1 MAARKAIRN
10 ESHSE
15 REISRITMAEPTTH
29 ILRVSLKPRLYRDM
43 EVDSR
48 RSLYELAD
56 AITRAFGFDFDHAF
70 GFFSRLTGRVFDSPV
85 RYERYADQEPG
96 GRSRDAKQTS
106 IARALPRI
114 GSKMLFLF
122 DYGDEWRFRVEVRDL
137 DTLSP
142 ADGSPKVTAVV
153 GKAPQQ
159 YSSVADGD

>member
-1 MAARKAIRN
+1 
-10 ESHSE
+10 
-15 REISRITMAEPTTH
+15 
-29 ILRVSLKPRLYRDM
+29 
-43 EVDSR
+43 
-48 RSLYELAD
+48 
-56 AITRAFGFDFDHAF
+56 
-70 GFFSRLTGRVFDSPV
+70 V

-142 ADGSPKVTAVV
+142 GDGSPKVTAVV

-159 YSSVADGD
+159 YSSVADGN